1 MGELWRKLIFLF
13 RRPSLDRDLDE
24 EIRFHLEMRARQTG
38 DRDQARRKFGNIG
51 IVKEVSR
58 EMWGFRSLEYLRQ
71 DLRYALRQM
80 RRNPGF
86 TAIAALSLGLGIGAN
101 TAIFGLIDH
110 VMLRMLPVRD
120 SADLVVIRRMVSYP
134 TFEQIRDRNDVFS
147 GILGTHLMPELEV
160 TIPGNPRGLAAGEL
174 VSGSYFET
182 LGAGAALGRTILPE
196 DDRVPE
202 SSPVAVISYGYW
214 KRVFGGAPSVLG
226 KKIQARSGMT
236 NGGTS
241 GLDVYDNPND
251 KSGAKSF
258 EGAVL
263 TIVGVAPPEFFGD
276 TAGASTDI
284 WIPMMMQGSVMPGRP
299 FLRQKNAVWVNV
311 MGRRKPGVTEE
322 QARARLLTVWR
333 QVMIDEEGSQ
343 LTERRKREIFEARI
357 IIESGEKGFGQSR
370 RQFSAPLQ
378 VLMTVVGLVLLI
390 ACLNVA
396 NLLLARATARRRE
409 IAVRLSMGAGRF
421 RLIRQLLTESLA
433 LAALGGLLGVAIAY
447 FGTRTLLALL
457 SEVGR
462 PLNISFEPDLRTLG
476 FTAGV
481 SLVTGIL
488 FGLAPAFRATGIT
501 LAETMKDTS
510 RGSTGGKVSAAKFLA
525 AAQVAVSMLLLIGTG
540 LFLRTL
546 YNLKAEHLG
555 YNPDHL
561 MLMQIDPISAGYRGD
576 EVGRAMKTILD
587 RIAVLPEV
595 REATFSENGLFSG
608 TESMNRVDVPGYLA
622 ASDEDRAC
630 RFDQV
635 GPGYFTHTGI
645 PILLGRDISER
656 DLPNAP
662 RAIVINETMAKS
674 YFRDRNAIGRH
685 IKADGFDLE
694 IVGVARDAQD
704 HDLRA
709 EPVRRYYVSYFQP
722 IDGIGAANFEIRTS
736 SGARPSDIG
745 MALRREVQSVNPNLT
760 ILSIKDARELID
772 ATLVQERL
780 IAILS
785 AFFGLLAITLAAIG
799 LYGVMSY
806 AVARRTNEIGI
817 RMALGAGA
825 PRVLSMI
832 LGEVMFLVGA
842 GALVGLAAAAGST
855 RLVKSVL
862 FGLTALDPIS
872 FATPAAVLAVVGILA
887 GYLPARRASK
897 IDPTVALHYE

>member
-1 MGELWRKLIFLF
+1 MGELWRRLIFLF
-13 RRPSLDRDLDE
+13 RRPALDRDLDE
-24 EIRFHLEMRARQTG
+24 EIRFHLEMRVRQTG
-38 DRDQARRKFGNIG
+38 DRDQALRKFGNIG

-58 EMWGFRSLEYLRQ
+58 EMWGFRSLEYFWQ

-80 RRNPGF
+80 RRSPGF

-110 VMLRMLPVRD
+110 VMLRLLPVRD
-120 SADLVVIRRMVSYP
+120 SHDLVVIRRIVSYP
-134 TFEQIRDRNDVFS
+134 VFEQIRDRNDVLS
-147 GILGTHLMPELEV
+147 GILGTHMMPGMEV
-160 TIPGNPRGLAAGEL
+160 TVPGNPPGLATGEL

-182 LGAGAALGRTILPE
+182 LGVGAALGRTILAE

-214 KRVFGGAPSVLG
+214 KRVFGGSPDALG
-226 KKIQARSGMT
+226 KKIQVRSGMT

-251 KSGAKSF
+251 KSGSKSF
-258 EGAVL
+258 DGALV

-276 TAGASTDI
+276 TVGASTDI

-311 MGRRKPGVTEE
+311 MGRRKTGVTEE
-322 QARARLLTVWR
+322 QARARLLTLWR
-333 QVMIDEEGSQ
+333 QVMINEEGSK
-343 LTERRKREIFEARI
+343 LTERRKRQIFEARV
-357 IIESGEKGFGQSR
+357 IIESGEKGFGQIR

-409 IAVRLSMGAGRF
+409 IAVRLSMGAGRV

-447 FGTRTLLALL
+447 FGTQTLLALL

-476 FTAGV
+476 FTAGI
-481 SLVTGIL
+481 SLLTGIL
-488 FGLAPAFRATGIT
+488 FGLAPAFRATRIT
-501 LAETMKDTS
+501 LAETMKEAS
-510 RGSTGGKVSAAKFLA
+510 RGSTGAKVSTAKFLV

-561 MLMQIDPISAGYRGD
+561 VLMQIDPVSAGYRGD
-576 EVGRAMKTILD
+576 EVGRAVKSILD

-608 TESMNRVDVPGYLA
+608 TESMNHVDVPGYVA
-622 ASDEDRAC
+622 ASDEDREC

-645 PILLGRDISER
+645 PILAGRDISER

-674 YFRDRNAIGRH
+674 YFRDRNPVGRH

-694 IVGVARDAQD
+694 IVGVVRDVQD

-722 IDGIGAANFEIRTS
+722 IDGISTANFEIRTS
-736 SGARPSDIG
+736 AHPGDIG
-745 MALRREVQSVNPNLT
+745 TALRREVQAVNRNLT

-780 IAILS
+780 IANLS

-825 PRVLSMI
+825 STVVSMI

-842 GALVGLAAAAGST
+842 GALVGLVAAAGST

-872 FATPAAVLAVVGILA
+872 FIAPAAVLAAVGILA

-897 IDPTVALHYE
+897 IDPMVALHYE